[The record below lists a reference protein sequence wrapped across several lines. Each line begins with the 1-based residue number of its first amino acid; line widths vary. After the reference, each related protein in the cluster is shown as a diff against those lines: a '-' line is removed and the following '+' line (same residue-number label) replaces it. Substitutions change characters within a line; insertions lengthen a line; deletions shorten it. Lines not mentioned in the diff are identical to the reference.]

1 MQHEAVDGIVI
12 RVKDYGEHDRYLTVL
27 TQGGRIPLLSKGS
40 RSMRGAQMAVSQLY
54 TYGNFEYYRKGTA
67 VPILKGGSALQP
79 FYGLATD
86 LEKLNLAAYFC
97 DLAYELSDEGEDV
110 GELLRLLL
118 NALYAVSFDRYPPE
132 LVKAALEFRLSAISG
147 YAPDLTACHRC
158 GAVDAAGY
166 YLDVMNGA
174 LICESCLRATDRQPA
189 PPEDPAGVGA
199 LCPLSPSGLAALRYL
214 LSSPVERVF
223 SFSLSDEDERAAF
236 CKAAETYLLSHLG
249 RGFDSLD
256 FYHSIKG

>member
-27 TQGGRIPLLSKGS
+27 TQGGRLLLLSKGS
-40 RSMRGAQMAVSQLY
+40 RSMRGTQMAVSQLY

-67 VPILKGGSALQP
+67 TPILKGGSALQS
-79 FYGLATD
+79 FYGLTTD

-97 DLAYELSDEGEDV
+97 DLAYELSDEGEDA
-110 GELLRLLL
+110 GEVLRLLL
-118 NALYAVSFDRYPPE
+118 NALYAVSSDRYPMD
-132 LVKAALEFRLSAISG
+132 LVKAALEFRLSAGAG
-147 YAPDLTACHRC
+147 YAPDLHACRKC
-158 GAVDAAGY
+158 ETTDAADW

-174 LICESCLRATDRQPA
+174 LLCEGCLHTVEEA
-189 PPEDPAGVGA
+189 PRSEEDPTAAGA
-199 LCPLSPSGLAALRYL
+199 LCPLSPSALAALRYL
-214 LSSPVERVF
+214 LASPIERVF
-223 SFSLSDEDERAAF
+223 SFSLSDERERAAF

-256 FYHSIKG
+256 FYHSLKG